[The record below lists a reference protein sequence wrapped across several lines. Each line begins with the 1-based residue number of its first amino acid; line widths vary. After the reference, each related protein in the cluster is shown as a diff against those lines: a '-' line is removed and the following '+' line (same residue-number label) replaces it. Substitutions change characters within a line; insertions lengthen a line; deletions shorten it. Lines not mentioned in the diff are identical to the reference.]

1 MRKKITLVHVGV
13 GLLLWL
19 SLGSFSM
26 ADAVRCKD
34 KSGNVIFTDN
44 VRLCYGSD
52 KKVISVTSF
61 NTEVPNKRVKANF
74 RVPHRA
80 YQKSNSTWNIYTEK
94 SLVDGD
100 PELTRRSL
108 KKLEKSLEEI
118 FSVLPENPVSRLR
131 GINFYLMW
139 GKQSPHGG
147 RKSGMSYIREGEPLN
162 YAYLD
167 PRWNH
172 AIVIYSAKNLIYL
185 TELWAKKSLMHE
197 LAHAWHITNWPEKH
211 PPIVNAYQNA
221 KQQGLYLNVEN
232 VKGKLIPKA
241 YAMKNQLEYFAELSV
256 IYFVGGNYFP
266 FRGPVLANY
275 DENGYNLLKRLWN

>member
-1 MRKKITLVHVGV
+1 MLKKITLVHVGV

-34 KSGNVIFTDN
+34 KSGSVIFTDN
-44 VRLCYGSD
+44 VRLCYGND
-52 KKVISVTSF
+52 KKVISATSL
-61 NTEVPNKRVKANF
+61 NKEIPKKKAKANF
-74 RVPHRA
+74 RIPQRT
-80 YQKSNSTWNIYTEK
+80 YQKANSAWNIHTEK
-94 SLVDGD
+94 SLIDGD
-100 PELTRRSL
+100 PELAQKSL

-118 FSVLPENPVSRLR
+118 FSVLPENPASRLR
-131 GINFYLMW
+131 GISFYLMW

-162 YAYLD
+162 YAHLD

-172 AIVIYSAKNLIYL
+172 AIVIYSAKNLMYL
-185 TELWAKKSLMHE
+185 TELWAKKALMHE
-197 LAHAWHITNWPEKH
+197 LAHAWHITNWPESH

-221 KQQGLYLNVEN
+221 KRMGLYTN
-232 VKGKLIPKA
+232 VKDIKGKVIPKA
-241 YAMKNQLEYFAELSV
+241 YAIKNQLEYFAELSA

-266 FRGPVLANY
+266 FSKHDIAGY
-275 DENGYNLLKRLWN
+275 DKHGINMLSQSW